1 MLTMLRRHAH
11 HLSGKRGTLAML
23 LFLSLAGAAVSLST
37 PLLGKAFVDIV
48 ASRGDFAAIPL
59 IAMGLLGLAVLDLG
73 FATLSQRIH
82 ARLSADVLAAMR
94 AALFERCLAGPL
106 EKVES
111 FRHGDLLTRFG
122 ADVPRIQGLLVDGVL
137 GGIQNV
143 LFLAV
148 AAAITFSLSPVL
160 ALWSFLGLAL
170 ALFATTAFRA
180 GVEARTG
187 RVRDAMVDLSHFLS
201 ERLSAL
207 RAIRM
212 HRTQDEERTRLAIAS
227 ERLSREVVGFQV
239 FDAAATGAPGLLLT
253 VALAWIYV
261 VGGGLLETGTI
272 SLGTFVAFV
281 LYQGRLFGPAQGLLG
296 LVRNLQAA
304 RVSLTRVAEV
314 LGADEPAALPSG
326 IAATIT
332 PGEDAIV
339 LTDVAFAY
347 AGKPPVFEGA
357 NLSVRRGERV
367 ALFGA
372 SGAGKSTLVQLLFG
386 LRHPAAGA
394 VHIDGRPAT
403 DGCFASRSG
412 PLGYAG
418 AEPFLLHATVEENLR
433 YGNPDARH
441 EDIERAA
448 AWAQADRF
456 IAALPAGYATV
467 IGGRGLALSD
477 GQRQRLGL
485 ARLFLSD
492 PRILVLDEAFSGLDL
507 DTEARVRERL
517 WAAFADRTALVI
529 SHRPVGLAEFD
540 RILFL
545 HDGHFTAMAPAE
557 LRALLD
563 GDRNWA
569 RQTAATE
576 SR

>member
-1 MLTMLRRHAH
+1 MLRRHAH
-11 HLSGKRGTLAML
+11 HLSGKRGTLVL
-23 LFLSLAGAAVSLST
+23 LLLLSLAGAAVSLST

-122 ADVPRIQGLLVDGVL
+122 ADVPRIQSVLVDGVL
-137 GGIQNV
+137 GAVQNV

-148 AAAITFSLSPVL
+148 AAAITFTLSPVL

-187 RVRDAMVDLSHFLS
+187 RVRDAMADLSHFLS
-201 ERLSAL
+201 ERLAAL
-207 RAIRM
+207 RAIRL
-212 HRTQDEERTRLAIAS
+212 HHTQDEERTRLAIAS
-227 ERLSREVVGFQV
+227 ERLNREVVGFQV

-314 LGADEPAALPSG
+314 LGADEPVALPSG
-326 IAATIT
+326 IVATI
-332 PGEDAIV
+332 PAGEDAIV

-357 NLSVRRGERV
+357 NLSVRQGERV

-386 LRHPAAGA
+386 LRHPDGGA

-412 PLGYAG
+412 LLGYAG
-418 AEPFLLHATVEENLR
+418 ADPFLLHATVEENLR
-433 YGNPDARH
+433 YGNPGARQ

-507 DTEARVRERL
+507 DTEARVREHL

-545 HDGHFTAMAPAE
+545 QDGHFTAMAPAE

-563 GDRNWA
+563 GDRNLA
-569 RQTAATE
+569 GHEAATE
-576 SR
+576 PR